1 MTRPTKIST
10 LPALALAA
18 LSTYPLAANADE
30 SGDPGL
36 DLQRWELR
44 AGVFGLTADAKVGST
59 RDGRPSF
66 LLDLGALGIDETV
79 TEPWISLTAP
89 IGSSW
94 NVRMEY
100 FGYHEDGTQTVQQG
114 FEYDDLV
121 VSAGSIVQS
130 DFGVDLLIANFGYL
144 WRTKDRGEFRV
155 GLGVHMADLDY
166 GIRATLIVNDIIISE
181 GTAREELLAP
191 LPNLYLG
198 GAYQFSPRFLGRAKF
213 GWLSLSYGDWDGELL
228 SGSVDVEYELS
239 DKFGVGIGY
248 VDVDLDVKYDDS
260 VGREVYE
267 LEMEGPLLFFR
278 ATF

>member
-30 SGDPGL
+30 SGNPGL

-59 RDGRPSF
+59 RDGQPSF

-130 DFGVDLLIANFGYL
+130 DLGVDLLIANFGYL

-166 GIRATLIVNDIIISE
+166 AIRATLIVNDIIISE

-198 GAYQFSPRFLGRAKF
+198 GAYQFSRRWLGRAKF
-213 GWLSLSYGDWDGELL
+213 GWLSLSYDDWDGELL
-228 SGSVDVEYELS
+228 SGSIDVEYEIS

-248 VDVDLDVKYDDS
+248 IDVDMDVTYDDS